1 MLHKI
6 KEIVFATDFS
16 DSSHA
21 VIPAVAQWVDTLGA
35 KLTLLHVYSPSRT
48 MYREAEALLQSF
60 FAEADNYPHC
70 DRVLVSGDPVEG
82 ITAYCER
89 RSNILLMLPPSDLT
103 GLPRPWHRSMRA
115 RLIKR
120 LSVPVWTLG
129 RVNVGE
135 STSAVHRH
143 IGVWLGDP
151 DEGFSHLQQA
161 ASYASATG
169 GTLHLLHV
177 VDEIDEGSLIRP
189 LTSAG
194 PMGEESA
201 DAWLRD
207 IANSLDPA
215 CKVEVHVAQ
224 GRVSRELPRLL
235 RRSGANMLMVSHDS
249 VVNRGWMG
257 PAINPIF
264 GKCSISLVAVPY
276 HGRLEKLRREEEVA
290 VSAA

>member
-35 KLTLLHVYSPSRT
+35 KLTLLHVYNPGSM
-48 MYREAEALLQSF
+48 MYREADVLLQSF

-70 DRVLVSGDPVEG
+70 DRVLVSGDPAEG
-82 ITAYCER
+82 IAAYCER

-135 STSAVHRH
+135 STSAAHRH

-151 DEGFSHLQQA
+151 EEGLSHLQQA
-161 ASYASATG
+161 ASYASETG

-177 VDEIDEGSLIRP
+177 VDEINEGSMLKP

-194 PMGEESA
+194 PMGEEAA

-207 IANSLDPA
+207 IANTLNPS
-215 CKVEVHVAQ
+215 CRVEVHVAQ
-224 GRVSRELPRLL
+224 GCVGRELPRLI
-235 RRSGANMLMVSHDS
+235 RRSGANMMMVSHHT
-249 VVNRGWMG
+249 VVKSGWLA

-264 GKCSISLVAVPY
+264 GKCSISLVSVPPQ
-276 HGRLEKLRREEEVA
+276 GRLEKLLQHEVA
-290 VSAA
+290 ISAA

>member
-35 KLTLLHVYSPSRT
+35 KLTLLHVYNPNRT

-82 ITAYCER
+82 IASYCER

-120 LSVPVWTLG
+120 LSVPIWTLG

-135 STSAVHRH
+135 STSSAHRH
-143 IGVWLGDP
+143 IGVWLGNP
-151 DEGFSHLQQA
+151 EEGLSHLQQA
-161 ASYASATG
+161 AHYASATES
-169 GTLHLLHV
+169 TLHLLHV
-177 VDEIDEGSLIRP
+177 VDEINEGSLITP
-189 LTSAG
+189 LTSSA

-201 DAWLRD
+201 DAWLKE
-207 IANSLDPA
+207 IAGSLNPA
-215 CKVEVHVAQ
+215 CRVEVHVAQ
-224 GRVSRELPRLL
+224 GRAKQELPRLL
-235 RRSGANMLMVSHDS
+235 RRSGANVLMVSHQTAIQG
-249 VVNRGWMG
+249 GWIG
-257 PAINPIF
+257 PAINPVF
-264 GKCSISLVAVPY
+264 GRCAISLVCVPY
-276 HGRLEKLRREEEVA
+276 RGRLEELHQQVA

>member
-35 KLTLLHVYSPSRT
+35 KLTLLHVYNPGSM
-48 MYREAEALLQSF
+48 MYREADALLQSF

-70 DRVLVSGDPVEG
+70 DRVLVSGDPAEG
-82 ITAYCER
+82 IAAYCER

-135 STSAVHRH
+135 STSAAHRH

-151 DEGFSHLQQA
+151 EEGLSHLQQA
-161 ASYASATG
+161 ASYASETG

-177 VDEIDEGSLIRP
+177 VDEINEGSMLKP

-194 PMGEESA
+194 PMGEEAA

-207 IANSLDPA
+207 IANTLNPS
-215 CKVEVHVAQ
+215 CRVEVHVAQ
-224 GRVSRELPRLL
+224 GRVGRELPRLI
-235 RRSGANMLMVSHDS
+235 RRSGANMMMVSHHT
-249 VVNRGWMG
+249 VVKSGWFA

-264 GKCSISLVAVPY
+264 GKCSISLVSVPPQ
-276 HGRLEKLRREEEVA
+276 GRLEKLLQHEVA
-290 VSAA
+290 ISAA